1 MSARLPVKV
10 IFLVS
15 LLTVSGLCGTGLSS
29 SAEAA
34 EIAILKSADIAAY
47 NQAIVGFKASVGATH
62 AFTNYDMQGDVAVGR
77 KLARKIRASDAA
89 LVFAVGLKAAL
100 AAKLEIVDMPVI
112 YCMVLAPEKYDLKA
126 PNLAGIALEVPV
138 ERQLSMIRSVLPKA
152 RKLGILYDPE
162 KTGSFVEEVK
172 RPTRERGFELNEGLV
187 RSEKEVPAALR
198 ALLPKIEALWLVPD
212 NTVLT
217 EESLGF
223 LLGTALDASIPTI
236 GFSSEFVRG
245 GALLALF
252 VSYQDVGRQ
261 AGQLAARILGGQAS
275 LAPGILAPERVRL
288 AINQKTAKFLGVTIP
303 PDILTSADE
312 VY

>member
-1 MSARLPVKV
+1 MTLL
-10 IFLVS
+10 IFL
-15 LLTVSGLCGTGLSS
+15 LTGAGLCGTGLSS
-29 SAEAA
+29 STHAA

-47 NQAIVGFKASVGATH
+47 NQAIAGFKAAAGATH
-62 AFTNYDMQGDVAVGR
+62 SFTDYDMQGDVALGR

-100 AAKLEIVDMPVI
+100 AAKVEIVDVPVL
-112 YCMVLAPEKYDLKA
+112 YSMVLAPEKYDLKA
-126 PNLAGIALEVPV
+126 SNLAGIALEVPV
-138 ERQLSMIRSVLPKA
+138 DRQLSMIRSVLPKA
-152 RKLGILYDPE
+152 RKLGVLYDPE
-162 KTGSFVEEVK
+162 KTGSFVEEAK
-172 RPTRERGFELNEGLV
+172 RLTRVRGFELVEGPV

-212 NTVLT
+212 STVLT
-217 EESLGF
+217 EESMGF
-223 LLGTALDASIPTI
+223 LLGTALDATIPTI
-236 GFSSEFVRG
+236 GFSSEFVRS
-245 GALLALF
+245 GALLGLF

-275 LAPGILAPERVRL
+275 LAPGLLPPERVRL
-288 AINQKTAKFLGVTIP
+288 AINQKTAKFLNITIP